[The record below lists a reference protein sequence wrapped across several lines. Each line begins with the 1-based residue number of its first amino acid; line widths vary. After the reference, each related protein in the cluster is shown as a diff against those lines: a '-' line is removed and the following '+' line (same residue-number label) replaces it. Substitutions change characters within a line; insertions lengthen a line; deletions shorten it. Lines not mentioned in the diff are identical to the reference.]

1 MVEIPQ
7 DLKYTKTHEWV
18 RIQGNIATIGV
29 TDFAQ
34 SELGDIVF
42 IELPVIGKKLKS
54 GDTIGSIESAKAVE
68 ETKMPMGG
76 EIIEVNER
84 LRDTPELVNKSP
96 YNDGWIIKA
105 KIGSEEDIKNLLSAS
120 EYAPLCKKA

>member
-1 MVEIPQ
+1 MVEFPQ